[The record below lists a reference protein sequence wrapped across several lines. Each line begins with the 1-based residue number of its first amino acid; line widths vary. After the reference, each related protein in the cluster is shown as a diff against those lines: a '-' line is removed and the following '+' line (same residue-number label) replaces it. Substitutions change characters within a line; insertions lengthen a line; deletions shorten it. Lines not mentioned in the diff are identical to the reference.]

1 MQTTFEHIRVERR
14 DRVLAVTI
22 NRPEVRNALNNAA
35 SHEMAAA
42 FDAFESDPEL
52 FVAIVTGAGDKAFS
66 AGNDLKATA
75 AGAKLDLPPSGFG
88 GLTHRFRCWKPII
101 AAVNGQAM
109 GGGFEIVLACDV
121 VVAAE
126 TAQFALPE
134 PRVGLAP
141 LAGGM
146 HRLARKIGLARA
158 MPLLLTGRRIQAAE
172 ARDLGIV
179 AEVAP
184 AAELMPTAFRW
195 AAEIAEC
202 SPASL
207 RAVKSVAIQGLDEPS
222 LEKAM
227 GAERAN
233 AELKELFASPDRRE
247 GPRAFAEK
255 RKPVWHVGPAAAG
268 IAKE

>member
-1 MQTTFEHIRVERR
+1 MDTRFDHILVERR
-14 DRVLAVTI
+14 DRVLVVTI

-42 FDAFESDPEL
+42 FDAFERDPSL

-88 GLTHRFRCWKPII
+88 GLTSRFGCWKPVI

-121 VVAAE
+121 VVAAD

-146 HRLARKIGLARA
+146 HRLTRKLGLARA
-158 MPLLLTGRRIQAAE
+158 MPLLLTGRRISAAE

-184 AAELMPTAFRW
+184 AAELMASALRW
-195 AAEIAEC
+195 AADIAEC
-202 SPASL
+202 SPASI

-233 AELKELFASPDRRE
+233 SELKALLQSPDRRE

-255 RKPVWHVGPAAAG
+255 RKPIWHVGAAIDG
-268 IAKE
+268 TSKE